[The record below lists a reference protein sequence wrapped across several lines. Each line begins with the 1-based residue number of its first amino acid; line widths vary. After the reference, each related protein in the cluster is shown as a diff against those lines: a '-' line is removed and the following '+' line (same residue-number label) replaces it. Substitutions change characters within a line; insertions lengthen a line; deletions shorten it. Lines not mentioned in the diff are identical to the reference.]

1 MPNQMLIK
9 SQVMMK
15 PQILIKSQIIEMLQV
30 MMNMLN
36 GSEFTFSA
44 FLPSIVFEIQ
54 N

>member
-1 MPNQMLIK
+1 MLIK

-36 GSEFTFSA
+36 VSEFTFSA